1 MNEAT
6 PAFVVV
12 LAALVIVVGIA
23 VRLWY
28 RSRSASHGE
37 SRVTE
42 LDPATDLLSR
52 QVATLSQELRDLT
65 GASAT
70 TRTEISL
77 KIEEAIR
84 DVGKVYQQGQD
95 LEITTATIA
104 TALQGSGQRGSWGEL
119 QLERVVELAEL
130 TEHVSF
136 KSQQT
141 FLTEED
147 EEKTPDLTVYLP
159 GNRLIPVDA
168 KAPDLNLSGE
178 ESTASKNLKKRIKEL
193 AAKKYPDHILGSLDF
208 VVLFVPTEGTL
219 ASALSEDVSLVEYAY
234 SQGVLLTSPL
244 TLLGM
249 LRAIEHGWQ
258 QDAQIKNVEKI
269 NEKARSLCNR
279 INNVIE
285 HVAGIQE
292 GLASA
297 VESYNNVVSS
307 MNTRLLV
314 TVRQMEE
321 LGVAVDKEVVD
332 LKEVPTHLSA
342 PPARLSDGT
351 D

>member
-1 MNEAT
+1 MDKTT
-6 PAFVVV
+6 PALVVV
-12 LAALVIVVGIA
+12 LAALAIAVGIA

-42 LDPATDLLSR
+42 LDPATLLLSE
-52 QVATLSQELRDLT
+52 QVTALAKGLNDLV
-65 GASAT
+65 GESAA

-77 KIEEAIR
+77 KIEEAIKN
-84 DVGKVYQQGQD
+84 VGEVYQQGQD
-95 LEITTATIA
+95 LGITTATIA

-130 TEHVSF
+130 TKHVSF

-147 EEKTPDLTVYLP
+147 KEKTPDLTVYLP

-178 ESTASKNLKKRIKEL
+178 ESTASKNLKKHIKAL
-193 AAKKYPDHILGSLDF
+193 AAKKYPDHIPGSLDF

-234 SQGVLLTSPL
+234 KQGVLLTSPL

-249 LRAIEHGWQ
+249 LRAVEHGWQ

-269 NEKARSLCNR
+269 NEKARDLCNR
-279 INNVIE
+279 INNVVE
-285 HVAGIQE
+285 HVAGIQK

-321 LGVAVDKEVVD
+321 LGVKVDKEVVD
-332 LKEVPTHLSA
+332 LKEVPTPLSA
-342 PPARLSDGT
+342 PPAPLSD
-351 D
+351 DAD

>member
-6 PAFVVV
+6 PAFAVI
-12 LAALVIVVGIA
+12 LAALVIAVGIA

-37 SRVTE
+37 SRVTG
-42 LDPATDLLSR
+42 LDPATQLLSE
-52 QVATLSQELRDLT
+52 QFKTLTDGLNELV
-65 GASAT
+65 GESAT
-70 TRTEISL
+70 TRTEIRL

-84 DVGKVYQQGQD
+84 EVGKVYQQGKD
-95 LEITTATIA
+95 LGTTTVTIA
-104 TALQGSGQRGSWGEL
+104 TALQGSGQRGSWGEK
-119 QLERVVELAEL
+119 QLERVIELAEL

-141 FLTEED
+141 FMTED
-147 EEKTPDLTVYLP
+147 DKEKTPDLTVYLP

-178 ESTASKNLKKRIKEL
+178 ESTASDDLKRSIKQL
-193 AAKKYPDHILGSLDF
+193 AAKKYPENIRGSLDF

-234 SQGVLLTSPL
+234 NQGVLLTSPL

-269 NEKARSLCNR
+269 NEKARNLCNR

-307 MNTRLLV
+307 MNSRLLV

-321 LGVAVDKEVVD
+321 LGVKLDKEVVD

-342 PPARLSDGT
+342 PPAPLGD
-351 D
+351 DAY